1 MTPRHKPAPPLELR
15 KIFGLYQT
23 TGNSKATKGV
33 SQRLARPVALAV
45 LVTLVTMSF
54 FYSGSSA
61 SSSYKDSN
69 ASPPSSSLR
78 AAAAWP
84 ASAAPAQTALA
95 LNAGSLFPALM
106 AQLTTS
112 VSTFAEA
119 AHNTPKSDYEL
130 SQTVYAKVSV
140 PGGVLARRRVV
151 FVDPAGFIRQVTDVT
166 APLQEVEFVIP
177 TTQTT
182 VIGGFTLNN
191 IGTWRVSIISSR
203 GGLVTTSSFRVADPV
218 NAISDLS
225 VNASVSPAN
234 VQVPAGFDGTFD
246 ITVANTGP
254 SDAQAAE
261 LSVGVPANTTFV
273 SMTQTS
279 GPSFTCAAPENGV
292 VKCTLAT
299 FVKGSGAAFI
309 FKYMV
314 NAGTPAGT
322 TIEGTASIAS
332 TAIADDPQT
341 NDTDESSPATTELNN
356 VDNTST
362 ARAVVAAGGGATC
375 SLDCPEDIIVA
386 ANTTDNGQ
394 PGRFVSFGGA
404 SPNGDCGTL
413 TASPSSG
420 SFFPVGTTSVTVT
433 SGLGGGSCTFNVTVV
448 GNSSVSISCPANK
461 TVTADAGSCEATVDP
476 GTPTTTPSG
485 LPVEGVRGDG
495 RALTDPYPVGTT
507 VITWTAT
514 DANENVATCTQT
526 ITVNG
531 NTTTDTAPPTVTAP
545 DDLTVY
551 TGADGAVGCGAIV
564 GETELGAA
572 QAQDDGC
579 LVIVKRTG
587 VPAGNFFP
595 VGTTTVT
602 YTATDGAGKTA
613 TDTQTVTVIDN
624 TPPVILAP
632 ADASYTCPTE
642 VPAANASQATGA
654 PSETD
659 PNAPLGPPSDNCG
672 TPTVMVTEISIG
684 SGSAASPRIITRT
697 FTATDSVGNTASAV
711 QTITVTDA
719 TAPMIEAPADAAYQ
733 CASEVPPAQASSAT
747 ASDNCAGVTKAV
759 TQTDNGGAGSPASP
773 LVITRTF
780 TATDWAGN
788 TASDVQTITVID
800 NTPPA
805 ISCPADLV
813 VYLPLHSS
821 ATSMVVNYPAVTA
834 TDNCSTAP
842 VVTSQASG
850 TVFPVGTTTV
860 NATAT
865 DAAGNSSSC
874 SFKVTVLYV
883 FTGFF
888 SPVDNLPTLNQ
899 VNAGKA
905 IPVKFSLSGNKGLNI
920 FAPNN
925 PSSGIIPCGA
935 NDPVV
940 DITET
945 VTAGGSSLS
954 YSATN
959 EQYNY
964 VWKTESSW
972 AGTCRQLVM
981 QLNDGSIHRANF
993 KFK

>member
-1 MTPRHKPAPPLELR
+1 M
-15 KIFGLYQT
+15 
-23 TGNSKATKGV
+23 
-33 SQRLARPVALAV
+33 AL
-45 LVTLVTMSF
+45 
-54 FYSGSSA
+54 
-61 SSSYKDSN
+61 
-69 ASPPSSSLR
+69 PPSAT
-78 AAAAWP
+78 AAEVP
-84 ASAAPAQTALA
+84 FALK
-95 LNAGSLFPALM
+95 AGALFPALM
-106 AQLTTS
+106 LQTTTS
-112 VSTFAEA
+112 IETFADA
-119 AHNTPKSDYEL
+119 AHNTQTSDYEL
-130 SQTVYAKVSV
+130 GDTVYVKASV
-140 PGGVLARRRVV
+140 PGGILARRRVV
-151 FVDPAGFIRQVTDVT
+151 FVDPAGFIRQVSDVT
-166 APLQEVEFVIP
+166 LPLQEVEFVIP

-182 VIGGFTLNN
+182 VVGGFTLNN
-191 IGTWRVSIISSR
+191 IGTWRASIISSR
-203 GGLVTTSSFRVADPV
+203 GALVTASSFKVADPN
-218 NAISDLS
+218 NAIADLS
-225 VNASVSPAN
+225 VDASVSPAN
-234 VQVPAGFDGTFD
+234 SQVPAGFDGTFD

-254 SDAQAAE
+254 SNAQAAV
-261 LSVGVPANTTFV
+261 LSVAVPTNTTFV
-273 SMTQTS
+273 SMIQTS
-279 GPSFTCAAPENGV
+279 GPTFTCAAPDNGV
-292 VKCTLAT
+292 VKCTLAIFAKST
-299 FVKGSGAAFI
+299 GASFI

-322 TIEGTASIAS
+322 IIAGTATIAS

-341 NDTDESSPATTELNN
+341 NDTDETSPATAELNDI
-356 VDNTST
+356 DNTST
-362 ARAVVAAGGGATC
+362 ARAAVVAGGGATC
-375 SLDCPEDIIVA
+375 SLDCPEDIIVN

-394 PGRFVSFGGA
+394 PDGQPGRYVSFGGA
-404 SPNGDCGTL
+404 SPNGDCGSL
-413 TASPSSG
+413 TASPTSG
-420 SFFPVGTTSVTVT
+420 SFFPVGSTTVTVT
-433 SGLGGGSCTFNVTVV
+433 SGLGGGSCTFTVTVV
-448 GNSSVSISCPANK
+448 GNSPVSISCPANK
-461 TVTADAGSCEATVDP
+461 TVTAPDGSCEATVDP

-485 LPVEGVRGDG
+485 LPVEGVRNDG
-495 RALTDPYPVGTT
+495 RELTDPYPGGTT
-507 VITWTAT
+507 TITWTAT
-514 DANENVATCTQT
+514 DANGNVATCTQT
-526 ITVNG
+526 ITVNA
-531 NTTTDTAPPTVTAP
+531 NAADTPAPPTITAP

-572 QAQDDGC
+572 EAHDDGC
-579 LVIVKRTG
+579 SVSVKRTG
-587 VPAGNFFP
+587 VPAGNLFP

-602 YTATDGAGKTA
+602 YTATDAAGHTA

-624 TPPVILAP
+624 TPPVIRAP
-632 ADASYTCPTE
+632 ADAAYTCPTE
-642 VPAANASQATGA
+642 VPAADASQATGA

-719 TAPMIEAPADAAYQ
+719 TPPMIEAPADANYQ

-747 ASDNCAGVTKAV
+747 ASDNCAGVTVGV

-788 TASDVQTITVID
+788 TASDAQTITVID
-800 NTPPA
+800 NTAPV

-834 TDNCSTAP
+834 TDNCSNAP
-842 VVTSQASG
+842 VTTSQASG

-874 SFKVTVLYV
+874 SFNVTVLYV

-925 PSSGIIPCGA
+925 PTSGIIPCGA

-945 VTAGGSSLS
+945 VTAGSSSLS